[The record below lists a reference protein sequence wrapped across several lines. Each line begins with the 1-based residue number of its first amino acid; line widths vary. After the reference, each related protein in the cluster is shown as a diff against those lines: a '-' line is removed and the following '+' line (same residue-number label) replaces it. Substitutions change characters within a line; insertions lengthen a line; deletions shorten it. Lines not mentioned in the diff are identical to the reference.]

1 MVKRVHNEATR
12 PEGTGTGFALERL
25 FELAVLLTDA
35 MEAGLAERGLTRARA
50 ELLWRLHRQGPMT
63 QRELSQAMRCSP
75 RNVTGLVDALQANRL
90 VTRQPHPTDR
100 RATLVTLTQHG
111 ASTAT
116 AINDD
121 YQQGAAML
129 LGDIP
134 AEELAG
140 FLATLDR
147 VLDRLRPSTPVTLNP
162 H

>member
-1 MVKRVHNEATR
+1 VKRPLNEETA
-12 PEGTGTGFALERL
+12 PDGAGTGVALERL

-35 MEAGLAERGLTRARA
+35 MEAGLAERGLTRPRA

-75 RNVTGLVDALQANRL
+75 RNVSGLVDALQADGL

-100 RATLVTLTQHG
+100 RATLVTLTQPG
-111 ASTAT
+111 SSTAT
-116 AINDD
+116 AVNDD

-129 LGDIP
+129 LDGIP
-134 AEELAG
+134 ADELVG
-140 FLATLDR
+140 FLATLER
-147 VLDRLRPSTPVTLNP
+147 VLDRLRPSAPTALDP